1 MYLEYL
7 HHLGPNK
14 EFEAVVPHAR
24 PPPGGVTTTYLGH
37 VFIVVRVRRSR
48 GAPVGSQV
56 PSYSETL
63 SLARI

>member
-1 MYLEYL
+1 MYQEYL

-14 EFEAVVPHAR
+14 EFEAVVPHAGR
-24 PPPGGVTTTYLGH
+24 LPGGVTTTHHGH
-37 VFIVVRVRRSR
+37 MFVVVRVRRSR
-48 GAPVGSQV
+48 GAPVGSQD